1 MAMFRAKAGRCALS
15 MFWNLHE
22 RVAWEHGIQARRFWP
37 DEYVIRSQKHTMML
51 ATTPLTEEDLSPYA
65 SRTHSP
71 RGVWEQVH

>member
-22 RVAWEHGIQARRFWP
+22 GVTWEHGIQAKPFYL
-37 DEYVIRSQKHTMML
+37 DEDVVRTRKHNMML
-51 ATTPLTEEDLSPYA
+51 TTTPLTEEELSPYA

-71 RGVWEQVH
+71 TGIWEQVH